1 MQTMREAWTDERL
14 DDLNRKVDALHAEMH
29 AEFRAVRTEMGSL
42 RTEMGSRL
50 DGVHRA
56 MVTMTIAMTG
66 TMIAGFATLFATQL

>member
-1 MQTMREAWTDERL
+1 MRSTWTDERM

-29 AEFRAVRTEMGSL
+29 AEFRAVRTEMGS
-42 RTEMGSRL
+42 RL
-50 DGVHRA
+50 DGLHRA